1 MLSIDAERMI
11 CYSTTVYC
19 LLSRR
24 LLNLLFDALF
34 LLLLA
39 SCFSNNRNKKDSAA
53 FAPPL
58 EDDDTLAECACASIT
73 DAIVTSFGLGP
84 PFEAFCRISF
94 KTSSA

>member
-39 SCFSNNRNKKDSAA
+39 SCFFVLHCCIVGLLVGVKESSMTTFYVLAGNMKAKKLKTHTQFFDNK
-53 FAPPL
+53 L
-58 EDDDTLAECACASIT
+58 
-73 DAIVTSFGLGP
+73 
-84 PFEAFCRISF
+84 
-94 KTSSA
+94 